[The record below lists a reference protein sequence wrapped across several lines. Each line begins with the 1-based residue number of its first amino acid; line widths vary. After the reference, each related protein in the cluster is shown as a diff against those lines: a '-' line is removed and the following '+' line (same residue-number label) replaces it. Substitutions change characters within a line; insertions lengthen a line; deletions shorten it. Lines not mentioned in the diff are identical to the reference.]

1 MKNQISIFVGSD
13 EYLVQQ
19 IFDTEYGDGV
29 DIFQSD
35 PMKHIGTLYDIS
47 IPELDSEE
55 NELTEFENIIIS
67 YIEEL

>member
-35 PMKHIGTLYDIS
+35 PMKLVGTLYDIS